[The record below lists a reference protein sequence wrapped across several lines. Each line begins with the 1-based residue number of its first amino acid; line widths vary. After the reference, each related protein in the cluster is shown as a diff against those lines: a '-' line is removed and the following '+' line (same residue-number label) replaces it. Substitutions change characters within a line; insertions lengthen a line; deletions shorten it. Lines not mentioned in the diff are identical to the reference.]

1 MAKKILIIDDE
12 PTIVMILDELLS
24 EQGYDI
30 LKAYS
35 GEEGL
40 RLFNSKTPPDL
51 VITDLKMPGIS
62 GKAVIQAIRE
72 NPKEIPI
79 IIVTGCVMNGDFPEE
94 GSYQA
99 IFYKPFDI
107 EKFKDNNYRQDK
119 EVKGTLCL
127 TYPFNYG

>member
-99 IFYKPFDI
+99 IFYKPFDLEEFL
-107 EKFKDNNYRQDK
+107 EKVLQIIK
-119 EVKGTLCL
+119 
-127 TYPFNYG
+127 